1 MDLTWAAFMMRTDG
15 HIYGRFGGRDAKS
28 ADSRNT
34 LAGLRYA
41 LEAALRE
48 HGGAVPSAIAIDD
61 HPLIIDKTPSYA
73 AYAKQGCIHCHQA
86 KEILRLEAN
95 RKGKWDPASR
105 WVYPLP
111 ENIGITLDL
120 DRGDRVKEVAASS
133 PAEKVGLRAG
143 DTLVRL
149 NSRPVHSFAD
159 AQHALHLAPARG
171 AVPVAWS
178 RDGAEHKGELQLA
191 DGWKKT
197 NITWRPSLMDLL
209 PSLPLFGTDLTAAD
223 KKSLGLAPG
232 RLAFRQESPLPPS
245 GKALGV
251 REGDIIVGI
260 DSLALELT
268 AEQFLAYVRR
278 NYLLGDRVTLN
289 VVRGGKTL
297 DLPCKLP

>member
-1 MDLTWAAFMMRTDG
+1 MDLTWAAFMMRADG
-15 HIYGRFGGRDAKS
+15 HIYGRYGGRDAKS

-41 LEAALRE
+41 LEAALAE
-48 HGGAVPSAIAIDD
+48 HGSAVPSPVVIDD

-120 DRGDRVKEVAASS
+120 DRGGRVKEVAAAS

-149 NSRPVHSFAD
+149 NTRPVHSFAD
-159 AQHALHLAPARG
+159 AQHALHGAPARG
-171 AVPVAWS
+171 AVPVTWS
-178 RDGAEHKGELQLA
+178 RDGAEHKGELELA

-209 PSLPLFGTDLTAAD
+209 PSLPLFGSDLSAAD

-260 DSLALELT
+260 DGLALDLS